1 MNNIFSINIMCL
13 GNWNKKI
20 FTPSWVATNLFE
32 LKENK
37 IDAFFNPNE
46 MDMGFK
52 LEDVALFPK
61 DTSVEIKLDEI
72 NEKSIELGGKLL
84 NRLLALLPHTP
95 LRAIGINV
103 RYKFENKE
111 DIPIVKKL
119 NKISCKLD
127 DFATNQIK
135 FSKELKKSQLN
146 IITDFQ
152 GNEYIVN
159 FNFHHNLGHYPEG
172 FDFSDNIIFDKIETT
187 KKIIENE

>member
-1 MNNIFSINIMCL
+1 MDNIFSINIMCL

-37 IDAFFNPNE
+37 IEAFFNPNE

-52 LEDVALFPK
+52 LEDVSLFPK
-61 DTSVEIKLDEI
+61 DTSVEIKLDKI
-72 NEKSIELGGKLL
+72 NDKSIELSGKLL

-95 LRAIGINV
+95 LRAIGVNV
-103 RYKFENKE
+103 RYKFNNKE
-111 DIPIVKKL
+111 DTPIVEKI

-127 DFATNQIK
+127 DFSTNQIK
-135 FSKELKKSQLN
+135 FSKELDKSQLN

-152 GNEYIVN
+152 GTEYIVN

-172 FDFSDNIIFDKIETT
+172 FDFSDNIIFDKIQTA

>member
-72 NEKSIELGGKLL
+72 NEKSIELLK
-84 NRLLALLPHTP
+84 
-95 LRAIGINV
+95 
-103 RYKFENKE
+103 NK
-111 DIPIVKKL
+111 
-119 NKISCKLD
+119 
-127 DFATNQIK
+127 TR
-135 FSKELKKSQLN
+135 
-146 IITDFQ
+146 
-152 GNEYIVN
+152 
-159 FNFHHNLGHYPEG
+159 
-172 FDFSDNIIFDKIETT
+172 
-187 KKIIENE
+187 

>member
-1 MNNIFSINIMCL
+1 MNNVFSINIMCL

-20 FTPSWVATNLFE
+20 FTPSWVAANLFE

-37 IDAFFNPNE
+37 IEALFNPNE

-52 LEDVALFPK
+52 LEDVSLFPK

-72 NEKSIELGGKLL
+72 NNKSIELGGKLL

-95 LRAIGINV
+95 LRAIGVNI

-127 DFATNQIK
+127 DFVTNQIK
-135 FSKELKKSQLN
+135 FSKELEKSQLN
-146 IITDFQ
+146 IITDFK

-159 FNFHHNLGHYPEG
+159 FNFYHNLGHYPEG
-172 FDFSDNIIFDKIETT
+172 FDFSDNIIFNKMETT